1 MESWSGPLDYNKLD
15 QGGGFDMTY
24 QETCYWLTGQPLG
37 AGCPYK
43 QEASIIRSAADYFST
58 SENTVPCCKLIAGRY
73 YGGLFLRADNTIAVW
88 EFRSDERDHLLD
100 AVPEDWFK
108 VSLRDHW
115 IYTVWYLDKAPW
127 VVSNWLKENGR
138 LI

>member
-1 MESWSGPLDYNKLD
+1 MEPWSGPLGDNKLD

-24 QETCYWLTGQPLG
+24 QEACYWLTGQPLG

-43 QEASIIRSAADYFST
+43 QADSVNRSAADYFSM
-58 SENTVPCCKLIAGRY
+58 SEHTVPCCKLIAGRY

-88 EFRSDERDHLLD
+88 EFRDDERDHLLD
-100 AVPEDWFK
+100 AVPEGWFK
-108 VSLRDHW
+108 ASLRDHW
-115 IYTVWYLDKAPW
+115 IHTVWYLDKAPW